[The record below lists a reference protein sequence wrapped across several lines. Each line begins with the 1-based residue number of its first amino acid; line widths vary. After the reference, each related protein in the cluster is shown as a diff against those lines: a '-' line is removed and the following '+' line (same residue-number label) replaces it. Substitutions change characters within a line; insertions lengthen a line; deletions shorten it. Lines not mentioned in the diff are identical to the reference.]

1 MVSLEHVKLLED
13 RIIRTLDHVQH
24 VQEENSL
31 LREKL
36 DEYKGRIDELEVLI
50 KTFKDDQSKIEDGIL
65 AALDRLN
72 QFEIA
77 VERGISSVNGI
88 ASVAATGNTVEAD
101 STVAADSEA
110 IPSETA
116 EADKPEED
124 ADNDIQESAEDDIAS
139 DNAHTDDDDKLV
151 DDEISSA
158 DEDAGDIELDLA
170 DVEDGLPTDSED
182 RKDSEELDI
191 F

>member
-101 STVAADSEA
+101 STIAADSEA

>member
-151 DDEISSA
+151 ADEISSA

>member
-36 DEYKGRIDELEVLI
+36 DEYKCRIDELEVLI

-77 VERGISSVNGI
+77 VERGLSSVSGI
-88 ASVAATGNTVEAD
+88 AAATSLPAAASIPVQDNTEDA
-101 STVAADSEA
+101 
-110 IPSETA
+110 ETA
-116 EADKPEED
+116 PAEEPATEDKSDANTEDLFEEESPADGET
-124 ADNDIQESAEDDIAS
+124 AG
-139 DNAHTDDDDKLV
+139 
-151 DDEISSA
+151 DDEQNTTDTA
-158 DEDAGDIELDLA
+158 DASNEDLSDIEMDLA
-170 DVEDGLPTDSED
+170 DVEDGLPANTED

>member
-77 VERGISSVNGI
+77 VERGLSSVSGI
-88 ASVAATGNTVEAD
+88 AAAAGNTIAANAETSD
-101 STVAADSEA
+101 KHIAADTENADPEPLPLETEESLDVEEA
-110 IPSETA
+110 SDGETSGDDETDSQDAA
-116 EADKPEED
+116 EAG
-124 ADNDIQESAEDDIAS
+124 
-139 DNAHTDDDDKLV
+139 
-151 DDEISSA
+151 DDEIT
-158 DEDAGDIELDLA
+158 DIEMDLTDA
-170 DVEDGLPTDSED
+170 EDGLPADTED
-182 RKDSEELDI
+182 RKDGDELDI